1 MEESLYQKIYSLPLV
16 KGGFSFVTEM
26 VVRITM
32 SDDNECFLGFDK
44 KENDVHMKHCKVLI
58 ESIAESK
65 DKKKGMKVE
74 KKAVQV
80 EMMVRRWTKKINK
93 LVMRCF
99 YLSNLTRKGY
109 RKRINAM
116 WREKETFE
124 ITKQRLA

>member
-80 EMMVRRWTKKINK
+80 EMMVRRWTKKIKK

-109 RKRINAM
+109 QKRINTM
-116 WREKETFE
+116 
-124 ITKQRLA
+124 